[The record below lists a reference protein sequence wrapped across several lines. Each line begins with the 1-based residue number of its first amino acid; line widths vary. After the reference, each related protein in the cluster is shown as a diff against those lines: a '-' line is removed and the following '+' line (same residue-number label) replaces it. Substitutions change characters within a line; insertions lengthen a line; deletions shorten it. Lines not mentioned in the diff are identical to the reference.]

1 MMVQVSTEPQ
11 TGVEQAE
18 QWCFTDE
25 GTKFLITNH
34 TLYKTQIGKLASQ
47 KFLVKHEL
55 SYQ

>member
-47 KFLVKHEL
+47 KFIVTHEL